1 MWITPVDNSSSSYQQ
16 QWSTPVVGV
25 AIIGALGVMLL
36 GGAIFTENNAPG
48 RVIATLAGLGA
59 LSVCA
64 LSLRRRPRLAIE
76 PGPALVLGGLRH
88 PEIYLP
94 SDIARIRATS
104 FSRIGRKVHLLELDL
119 RRASEERFI
128 VLSRWDLGA
137 DPRDV
142 LAVLE
147 RSGLTG

>member
-1 MWITPVDNSSSSYQQ
+1 M
-16 QWSTPVVGV
+16 VGLSIV
-25 AIIGALGVMLL
+25 GALGVVLL
-36 GGAIFTENNAPG
+36 GAAVFTQDNAPG

-59 LSVCA
+59 LSVFA
-64 LSLRRRPRLAIE
+64 LALRRRPRLAIE
-76 PGPALVLGGLRH
+76 PGPALVLGRLRH
-88 PEIYLP
+88 PEIYLS

-119 RRASEERFI
+119 RRGSEEQFI

-142 LAVLE
+142 FAVLE
-147 RSGLTG
+147 QHGLTG

>member
-1 MWITPVDNSSSSYQQ
+1 MDNSSSSYQQ
-16 QWSTPVVGV
+16 QWSTPIAGLS
-25 AIIGALGVMLL
+25 IIGTLGVVLL
-36 GGAIFTENNAPG
+36 CAAIFTQNNAPG

-59 LSVCA
+59 LLVFA
-64 LSLRRRPRLAIE
+64 LGLRRRPRLAIE
-76 PGPALVLGGLRH
+76 PGPALVLGRLRH

-119 RRASEERFI
+119 RRASEEHFV

-147 RSGLTG
+147 RAGLTG

>member
-1 MWITPVDNSSSSYQQ
+1 MDNSSSGYQQ
-16 QWSTPVVGV
+16 QWSTPIVGV
-25 AIIGALGVMLL
+25 AIVGVLGVLLL
-36 GGAIFTENNAPG
+36 GAAVFTQNNAPG
-48 RVIATLAGLGA
+48 RVIATVAGLGA
-59 LSVCA
+59 LAVFA
-64 LSLRRRPRLAIE
+64 LALRRRPRLAIE
-76 PGPALVLGGLRH
+76 AGPALVLGGLRH

-94 SDIARIRATS
+94 SDIARIRTTS

-119 RRASEERFI
+119 RRASEEQFV

-147 RSGLTG
+147 RYRLTG